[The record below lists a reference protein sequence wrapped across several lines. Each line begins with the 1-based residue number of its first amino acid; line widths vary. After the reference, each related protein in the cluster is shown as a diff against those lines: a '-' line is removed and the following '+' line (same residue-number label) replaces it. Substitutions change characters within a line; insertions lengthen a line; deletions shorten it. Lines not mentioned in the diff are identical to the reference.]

1 MMKSSDELDKEECKK
16 IKTTGLGVK
25 IMKMHRIK

>member
-16 IKTTGLGVK
+16 NQNN
-25 IMKMHRIK
+25 RIRSENNEDA